1 MCIAVPNRILL
12 TMQLIPSKNL
22 ALKRTTDT
30 LRRKK
35 VPYWIKQSRTKVT
48 KLLGGY

>member
-1 MCIAVPNRILL
+1 MCIVVPNPFLL
-12 TMQLIPSKNL
+12 TMPLIPSKNP

-35 VPYWIKQSRTKVT
+35 VPYWVKQSQTKVT
-48 KLLGGY
+48 KLLEGE